1 MPMTLNE
8 RVTTHKHQARQIL
21 QERAID
27 PVAIDA
33 LWARLDDAILFGL
46 SPRKLHG
53 IPMKLLKLRTNGLR
67 QACNGLLVKANDN
80 SAKGGTE
87 VFVYGK
93 DRKALF
99 AQVASVLDS
108 RNCSIHDAHVT
119 VTRDGYVFDSML
131 ILENDGS
138 RISSES
144 RIASIEN
151 AITAQ
156 LEKPGRSHENKRKLP
171 RQMKQLDVP
180 TGSFFNINVKPHLL
194 S

>member
-1 MPMTLNE
+1 M
-8 RVTTHKHQARQIL
+8 
-21 QERAID
+21 
-27 PVAIDA
+27 
-33 LWARLDDAILFGL
+33 
-46 SPRKLHG
+46 
-53 IPMKLLKLRTNGLR
+53 
-67 QACNGLLVKANDN
+67 
-80 SAKGGTE
+80 
-87 VFVYGK
+87 
-93 DRKALF
+93 
-99 AQVASVLDS
+99 LDS

-144 RIASIEN
+144 RITSIEN

-180 TGSFFNINVKPHLL
+180 TKVRFSISTMKPHLL